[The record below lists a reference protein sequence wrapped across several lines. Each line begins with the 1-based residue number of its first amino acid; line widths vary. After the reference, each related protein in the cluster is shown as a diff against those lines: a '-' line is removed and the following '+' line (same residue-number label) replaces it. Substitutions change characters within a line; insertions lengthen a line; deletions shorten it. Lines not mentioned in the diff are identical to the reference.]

1 MLIYSMSVA
10 ADGFIA
16 DREGAF
22 GWTAPS
28 YPPGTRDGRTGRM
41 RKLIVWNV
49 MTLDGYFEGPT
60 AWDLDMHGTV
70 WGDELEAFSLEQG
83 EEIGT
88 LLFGRRTYE
97 GMAAHWTQET
107 GDIADMMNGIEKAVA
122 SRTLESADWN
132 NTRLLSGEATESGQG
147 DQGRGRRRRVHFRQ
161 RRTGGSAS
169 RGGACR
175 RIPRL
180 PRSRGAGH
188 RQSVVQA
195 GQPAP

>member
-1 MLIYSMSVA
+1 
-10 ADGFIA
+10 
-16 DREGAF
+16 
-22 GWTAPS
+22 
-28 YPPGTRDGRTGRM
+28 M

-132 NTRLLSGEATESGQG
+132 NTRLLSGEATDRSRRSRPRTARTCSFSAAPNWW
-147 DQGRGRRRRVHFRQ
+147 GRFSRRGSS
-161 RRTGGSAS
+161 TNTASAS
-169 RGGACR
+169 
-175 RIPRL
+175 L
-180 PRSRGAGH
+180 PWCWAQAIRCSSRAA
-188 RQSVVQA
+188 RAVISTFWRAVR
-195 GQPAP
+195 